1 MRNGHES
8 RSAIRRHWLDAVVAA
23 SQQIAGEAHLIEP
36 DDAHEMLQGFVQP
49 LPSPLSVVERLLM
62 RAVLLDV
69 AWRCGRTIHARAHRG
84 HPGRCPFVPTTCLDR
99 FWRAP
104 VHDPEKAFLIW
115 AEGFSTEF
123 RRLHPATTASRV
135 ARWIRHD
142 YERPWSLAT
151 LGRRFHVTPSQ
162 LRRSFEREFGVSIR
176 AYQQT
181 VRVSAALARV
191 RTEKM
196 EATALEVGYKGKK
209 NFYRAFKQVTGL
221 TPAAF
226 RRLSEERAFHVV
238 HQVGTIPPRKQVA
251 ADRMRRMP

>member
-1 MRNGHES
+1 
-8 RSAIRRHWLDAVVAA
+8 
-23 SQQIAGEAHLIEP
+23 
-36 DDAHEMLQGFVQP
+36 
-49 LPSPLSVVERLLM
+49 M

-84 HPGRCPFVPTTCLDR
+84 HPGKCPFVPTTCLDR

-135 ARWIRHD
+135 ARLIRHD
-142 YERPWSLAT
+142 YERQWSLAT

-162 LRRSFEREFGVSIR
+162 LRRAFEREFGVSIR

-181 VRVSAALARV
+181 VRVRAGAI
-191 RTEKM
+191 
-196 EATALEVGYKGKK
+196 ATADFSYAGNEKPGGAGIRDV
-209 NFYRAFKQVTGL
+209 VVS
-221 TPAAF
+221 P
-226 RRLSEERAFHVV
+226 LSLVLFSR
-238 HQVGTIPPRKQVA
+238 
-251 ADRMRRMP
+251 